1 MRFFSKKDKLNKI
14 FSSIPKLECE
24 RLLLRKMKKTD
35 ASDMFEYAKDER
47 VTEFLLW
54 EPHESLEYTTQYLN
68 FVQGQY
74 KEGVF
79 YDWALVLNNED
90 KMIGTCGFT
99 RFDTDNNFAEIGYVI
114 NPAYRGN
121 GYACEALERVLKF
134 GFEVLEVNRIEA
146 KYIVGNDAS
155 RRVMEKCGM
164 KFEGV
169 ARQSMLI
176 KGKYR
181 DIGKYA
187 ILKSEFADSVNAD

>member
-1 MRFFSKKDKLNKI
+1 MQKKELNNRFLEKKQI
-14 FSSIPKLECE
+14 ETA
-24 RLLLRKMKKTD
+24 RLILRRICRTD
-35 ASDMFEYAKDER
+35 AEDMFAYASLPC
-47 VTEFLLW
+47 VTR
-54 EPHESLEYTTQYLN
+54 YLTW
-68 FVQGQY
+68 QEHPDILHTKRYLAYLQTRYHAG
-74 KEGVF
+74 EF
-79 YDWALVLNNED
+79 YDWALVEKKQN

-134 GFEVLEVNRIEA
+134 GFEVLELNRIEA

-187 ILKSEFADSVNAD
+187 ILKSEFADSGNAD

>member
-1 MRFFSKKDKLNKI
+1 
-14 FSSIPKLECE
+14 
-24 RLLLRKMKKTD
+24 
-35 ASDMFEYAKDER
+35 
-47 VTEFLLW
+47 
-54 EPHESLEYTTQYLN
+54 
-68 FVQGQY
+68 
-74 KEGVF
+74 
-79 YDWALVLNNED
+79 
-90 KMIGTCGFT
+90 
-99 RFDTDNNFAEIGYVI
+99 VI

-134 GFEVLEVNRIEA
+134 GFEVLELNRIEA

-187 ILKSEFADSVNAD
+187 ILKSEFADSGNAD